1 MPDTPASTGSH
12 DYYLVSTEFPF
23 RVVETLKRLST
34 QFDIDIV
41 AIEGMALPTINE
53 NDLAQLATCQDPSV
67 LYLVK
72 RAQTVQEA
80 LERMEA
86 LFDAMEREEGMSSSE
101 R

>member
-23 RVVETLKRLST
+23 RVVETLKHLST

-72 RAQTVQEA
+72 RTQTVQEA